1 MPLLWLSVHPNLN
14 ISACIIVGASEI
26 EGITQQRLHRKKINK
41 QTIQFHRCSTCQLN
55 RYLQIVVLQCC
66 LMHWYS
72 IQTIYRYTLYS
83 LLYSL
88 QLHGL
93 FLFSTCYVVLS
104 LYLLSATILST
115 LSTCRV
121 YMALS
126 GDIIP
131 RRRNICF
138 ENRLCTKPVYL
149 FTAFIQNR
157 LNFYPRP
164 TLYLSKLCVNCLE
177 QSKNLKSQFQIK
189 ISLHFT

>member
-1 MPLLWLSVHPNLN
+1 MQYLSIEP
-14 ISACIIVGASEI
+14 ISTNSGTAMLSNALIFASNYLEI
-26 EGITQQRLHRKKINK
+26 H
-41 QTIQFHRCSTCQLN
+41 S
-55 RYLQIVVLQCC
+55 
-66 LMHWYS
+66 
-72 IQTIYRYTLYS
+72 LYS

-88 QLHGL
+88 QLYGL

-138 ENRLCTKPVYL
+138 ENRHCTKPVYL

-157 LNFYPRP
+157 LNFYPHR

-177 QSKNLKSQFQIK
+177 QSENLKSQFQIK